1 MQRTLSLSIFL
12 TLLGVGGLLLGS
24 MAWADEHEAAGVK
37 TYEVG
42 VEIEPLE
49 LPAVTGGTPP
59 LTYSVSGLPAGL
71 SFDPATRTISGT
83 PEAAGEA
90 TVTYTVTDAAGA
102 SSSVPFLVEIVEP
115 ALDAPDRLIAQD
127 YMGADGS
134 GDQGGFLLLTWP
146 LSDDHATLDG
156 YRIFREVQVTQGLA
170 PVEAAEAEEVAGGAE
185 GDEEHEEHIHE
196 HFHAHT
202 EVTHTHAHTHN
213 GSDDEAHAHDH
224 LEVPEVAD
232 EAADDEA
239 DAPVVQGVVELDA
252 PALEMMPWAVVDAV
266 PGVAIGRAIVATLD
280 NVASNWGIAAERA
293 GETTFIAAKAA
304 FVRAGDLSQPYEQMA
319 ATLLASREAAQAGD
333 APVFAALLPEAL
345 AFAEGVAPKLNLVAS
360 GMERSPLTIT
370 EEPARAIDNIA
381 PAAVPFLSALD
392 APNDEG
398 SRIALTWTRSPSDR
412 LVRGVAGAVGP
423 AASAPVA
430 GVAGYGVYRRAA
442 GADEFVLVG
451 QVAAG
456 ATSFVDET
464 ALNGMHYTYQVRA
477 YDADNETASVEQTAL
492 AVRNQVVDSEG
503 RVLLGLFGADNR
515 VGFDD
520 FFLLADMFG
529 LTAEDAAF
537 DPAFDLAPGAQ
548 PQIDFDDFFVF
559 ADYFGRSTGAAAKR
573 VPLQAGL
580 NADARLYLEAQTA
593 LPSVGEDI
601 VLNVRVADF
610 VALRGYG
617 LQVEYEADKLTFV
630 EVLSEQPL
638 GAGALAA
645 PQVLADEAGVLA
657 VAAHGDVVAEG
668 EVGLSLVFRA
678 TAAIENTVLEVT
690 DSQIYDS
697 EFGVNRLGQPM
708 PVALQTRPE
717 AFALSNNY
725 PNPFNPATTIQ
736 YALPQAADVELTVY
750 NVVGQVVRT
759 LVAQHQSAGRY
770 TVAWDATDDGGHS
783 LSSGMYFY
791 HLQAGGEFR
800 EVRKMLLLK

>member
-1 MQRTLSLSIFL
+1 MQRMLSLAIFL
-12 TLLGVGGLLLGS
+12 TLLGVGGLVLGS
-24 MAWADEHEAAGVK
+24 TAWADGHEAAGVK

-83 PEAAGEA
+83 PEAVGEA
-90 TVTYTVTDAAGA
+90 IVTYTVTDAAGA
-102 SSSVPFLVEIVEP
+102 SSSVPFLVEVVEP

-170 PVEAAEAEEVAGGAE
+170 PVEAEEAEEGADE
-185 GDEEHEEHIHE
+185 GEEPAEHIHE

-202 EVTHTHAHTHN
+202 EVTHTHAHMHD
-213 GSDDEAHAHDH
+213 GSDEAHAHDH
-224 LEVPEVAD
+224 LEVAEVTD
-232 EAADDEA
+232 EAGEADD
-239 DAPVVQGVVELDA
+239 PVVQGVVELDA
-252 PALEMMPWAVVDAV
+252 PAMEMMPWAVVDAV

-293 GETTFIAAKAA
+293 GETTLITAKAA

-333 APVFAALLPEAL
+333 APVFAMLLPEAL
-345 AFAEGVAPKLNLVAS
+345 AFAEGVVPKLNLVAS
-360 GMERSPLTIT
+360 GMERSPLTVT

-456 ATSFVDET
+456 ATAFVDET
-464 ALNGMHYTYQVRA
+464 ALNGVHYTYQVRA

-537 DPAFDLAPGAQ
+537 DPAFDLAPSAQ

-573 VPLQAGL
+573 VPVQAGL
-580 NADARLYLEAQTA
+580 NADARLYLEAQTG

-610 VALRGYG
+610 VALSGYG
-617 LQVEYEADKLTFV
+617 LQVEYEADKLEFV
-630 EVLSEQPL
+630 EVLTEQPL

-668 EVGLSLVFRA
+668 EVGLRLVFRA
-678 TAAIENTVLEVT
+678 TAAIENTVLEIT
-690 DSQIYDS
+690 DSQLYDS
-697 EFGVNRLGQPM
+697 EFGVNRLGRPM

-717 AFALSNNY
+717 AFALANNY

-791 HLQAGGEFR
+791 HLQAGDEFR

>member
-1 MQRTLSLSIFL
+1 MQRMLSLFIFL
-12 TLLGVGGLLLGS
+12 TLLGVGGLVLGS
-24 MAWADEHEAAGVK
+24 TAWADGHEAAGVK

-83 PEAAGEA
+83 PEAVGEA

-102 SSSVPFLVEIVEP
+102 SSSVPFLVEVVEP

-170 PVEAAEAEEVAGGAE
+170 PVEAEEAEEGADE
-185 GDEEHEEHIHE
+185 GEEPAEHIHE

-202 EVTHTHAHTHN
+202 EVTHTHAHTHD
-213 GSDDEAHAHDH
+213 GSDEAHAHDH
-224 LEVPEVAD
+224 LEVAEVTD
-232 EAADDEA
+232 EAGEADD
-239 DAPVVQGVVELDA
+239 PVVQGVVELDA
-252 PALEMMPWAVVDAV
+252 PAMEMMPWAVVDAV

-280 NVASNWGIAAERA
+280 NVASNWGIVAERA
-293 GETTFIAAKAA
+293 GETTLITAKAA

-319 ATLLASREAAQAGD
+319 ATLLASREVAQAGD
-333 APVFAALLPEAL
+333 APVFAMLLPEAL
-345 AFAEGVAPKLNLVAS
+345 AFAEGVVPKLNLVVS
-360 GMERSPLTIT
+360 GLERSPLTVT
-370 EEPARAIDNIA
+370 EEPVRAIDNIA

-451 QVAAG
+451 RVAAG
-456 ATSFVDET
+456 ATAFVDET
-464 ALNGMHYTYQVRA
+464 ALNGVHYTYQVRA

-537 DPAFDLAPGAQ
+537 DPAFDLAPSAQ

-573 VPLQAGL
+573 VPRQAGL
-580 NADARLYLEAQTA
+580 NADARLYLEAQTG

-610 VALRGYG
+610 VALSGYG
-617 LQVEYEADKLTFV
+617 LQVEYDADKLAFV
-630 EVLSEQPL
+630 EVLTEQPL

-657 VAAHGDVVAEG
+657 LAAHGDVVAEG
-668 EVGLSLVFRA
+668 EVELSLVFRA
-678 TAAIENTVLEVT
+678 TAAIENTSLEIT
-690 DSQIYDS
+690 DSQLYDS
-697 EFGVNRLGQPM
+697 EFGVNRLGRPM

-717 AFALSNNY
+717 AFALANNY

-759 LVAQHQSAGRY
+759 LVAQHQNAGRY

-791 HLQAGGEFR
+791 HLQAGDEFR

>member
-1 MQRTLSLSIFL
+1 MQRMLSLSIFL
-12 TLLGVGGLLLGS
+12 TFLGVSGLFLS
-24 MAWADEHEAAGVK
+24 TMASADEHEAAGIK

-49 LPAVTGGTPP
+49 LPEVTGGTPP

-83 PEAAGEA
+83 PQAVTEAV
-90 TVTYTVTDAAGA
+90 TVMYTVADAAGA
-102 SSSVPFLVEIVEP
+102 SSSVPFLVEIVAP
-115 ALDAPDRLIAQD
+115 ALDAPDRLLAQD

-146 LSDDHATLDG
+146 LSADHATIDG
-156 YRIFREVQVTQGLA
+156 YRIFREFQVTHGLSS
-170 PVEAAEAEEVAGGAE
+170 AEVEEVA
-185 GDEEHEEHIHE
+185 DEEAEPEEHIHE
-196 HFHAHT
+196 HFHEHT
-202 EVTHTHAHTHN
+202 GVTHTHAHTHN
-213 GSDDEAHAHDH
+213 GSDGEAHGHEH
-224 LEVPEVAD
+224 LEVEV
-232 EAADDEA
+232 EAPDAEVE
-239 DAPVVQGVVELDA
+239 APVVRTVVELDE
-252 PALEMMPWAVVDAV
+252 PVMEMIPWAMVDAV
-266 PGVAIGRAIVATLD
+266 PGVALGRAIVATLD
-280 NVASNWGIAAERA
+280 NVPTNWGIAAERA
-293 GETTFIAAKAA
+293 GETTHIAAKAA
-304 FVRAGDLSQPYEQMA
+304 FVRASDLGQSYEQMA
-319 ATLLASREAAQAGD
+319 ETLLASREAAQAGD

-345 AFAEGVAPKLNLVAS
+345 AFAQGVAPKLNVVAA
-360 GMERSPLTIT
+360 GVERSAVTLT
-370 EEPARAIDNIA
+370 EEPVRAIDNIA
-381 PAAVPFLSALD
+381 PAAVPTLSVLD

-398 SRIALTWTRSPSDR
+398 NRIALTWTRSPSDR
-412 LVRGVAGAVGP
+412 LVRGVAGAIGP
-423 AASAPVA
+423 AAYSSFA
-430 GVAGYGVYRRAA
+430 GVHGYGIYRRAA
-442 GADEFVLVG
+442 DADEFVLVG
-451 QVAAG
+451 QVVAG

-464 ALNGMHYTYQVRA
+464 ALNGVRYTYQVRP

-548 PQIDFDDFFVF
+548 PAIDFDDFFVF
-559 ADYFGRSTGAAAKR
+559 ADYFGRSTGAAAKS

-580 NADARLYLEAQTA
+580 NAEARLYLEAQTA

-601 VLNVRVADF
+601 VLDVRVADF

-617 LQVEYEADKLTFV
+617 LQVEYEADKLAFV
-630 EVLSEQPL
+630 EVITEQPL
-638 GAGALAA
+638 GAGALAV

-678 TAAIENTVLEVT
+678 TAAIENTVFEVT

-697 EFGVNRLGQPM
+697 QFGVNRLARPM

-725 PNPFNPATTIQ
+725 PNPFNPATTIR

-759 LVAQHQSAGRY
+759 LVAEHQSAGRY
-770 TVAWDATDDGGHS
+770 TMEWDATDDGGHS

-800 EVRKMLLLK
+800 EVKKMLLLK

>member
-1 MQRTLSLSIFL
+1 MQRMLSLAIFL
-12 TLLGVGGLLLGS
+12 TLLGVGGLVLGS
-24 MAWADEHEAAGVK
+24 TAWADGHEAAGVK

-83 PEAAGEA
+83 PEAVGEA

-102 SSSVPFLVEIVEP
+102 SSSVPFLVEVVEP

-170 PVEAAEAEEVAGGAE
+170 PVEAEEAEEGADE
-185 GDEEHEEHIHE
+185 GEEPAEHIHE

-202 EVTHTHAHTHN
+202 EVTHTHAHTHD
-213 GSDDEAHAHDH
+213 GSDEAHAHDH
-224 LEVPEVAD
+224 LEVAEVTD
-232 EAADDEA
+232 EAGEADD
-239 DAPVVQGVVELDA
+239 PVVQGVVELDA
-252 PALEMMPWAVVDAV
+252 PAMEMMPWAVVDAV

-280 NVASNWGIAAERA
+280 NVASNWGIVAERA
-293 GETTFIAAKAA
+293 GETTLITAKAA

-319 ATLLASREAAQAGD
+319 AMLLASREVAQAGD
-333 APVFAALLPEAL
+333 APVFAMLLPEAL
-345 AFAEGVAPKLNLVAS
+345 AFAEGVVPKLNLVAS
-360 GMERSPLTIT
+360 GLERSPLTVT

-392 APNDEG
+392 APSDEG

-451 QVAAG
+451 QVVAG
-456 ATSFVDET
+456 ATAFVDET
-464 ALNGMHYTYQVRA
+464 ALNGVHYTYQVRA

-537 DPAFDLAPGAQ
+537 DPAFDLAPSAQ

-573 VPLQAGL
+573 VPRQAGL

-610 VALRGYG
+610 VALSGYG
-617 LQVEYEADKLTFV
+617 LQVEYDADKLAFV
-630 EVLSEQPL
+630 EVLTEQPL

-657 VAAHGDVVAEG
+657 LAAHGDVVAEG

-678 TAAIENTVLEVT
+678 TAAIENTVLEIT
-690 DSQIYDS
+690 DSQLYDS
-697 EFGVNRLGQPM
+697 EFGVNRLGRPM

-717 AFALSNNY
+717 AFALANNY

-759 LVAQHQSAGRY
+759 LVAQHQNAGRY

-791 HLQAGGEFR
+791 HLQAGDEFR

>member
-1 MQRTLSLSIFL
+1 MQRMLAIFL
-12 TLLGVGGLLLGS
+12 TLLGVGGLVLGS
-24 MAWADEHEAAGVK
+24 TAWADGHEAAGVK

-83 PEAAGEA
+83 PEAVGEA
-90 TVTYTVTDAAGA
+90 IVTYTVMDAAGA
-102 SSSVPFLVEIVEP
+102 SSSVPFLVEVVEP

-170 PVEAAEAEEVAGGAE
+170 PVEAEEAEEGADE
-185 GDEEHEEHIHE
+185 GEEPAEHIHE

-202 EVTHTHAHTHN
+202 EVTHTHAHTHD
-213 GSDDEAHAHDH
+213 GSDEAHAHDH
-224 LEVPEVAD
+224 LEVAEVTD
-232 EAADDEA
+232 EAGEADD
-239 DAPVVQGVVELDA
+239 PVVQGVVELDA
-252 PALEMMPWAVVDAV
+252 PAMEMMPWAVVDAV

-280 NVASNWGIAAERA
+280 NVASNWGIVAERD
-293 GETTFIAAKAA
+293 GKTTLITAKAA

-319 ATLLASREAAQAGD
+319 ATLLASREAVQAGD
-333 APVFAALLPEAL
+333 APVFAMLLPEAL
-345 AFAEGVAPKLNLVAS
+345 AFAEGVAPTLNLVAS
-360 GMERSPLTIT
+360 GMECSPLTVT

-451 QVAAG
+451 QVVAG
-456 ATSFVDET
+456 ATAFVDET
-464 ALNGMHYTYQVRA
+464 ALNGVHYTYQVRA

-537 DPAFDLAPGAQ
+537 DPAFDLAPSAQ

-559 ADYFGRSTGAAAKR
+559 ADYFGRSTGAVAKR
-573 VPLQAGL
+573 VPVQAGL

-610 VALRGYG
+610 VALSGYG
-617 LQVEYEADKLTFV
+617 LQVEYDADKLAFV
-630 EVLSEQPL
+630 EVLTEQPL

-678 TAAIENTVLEVT
+678 TAAIENTSLEIT
-690 DSQIYDS
+690 DSQLYDS
-697 EFGVNRLGQPM
+697 EFGVNRLGRPM

-717 AFALSNNY
+717 AFALANNY

-770 TVAWDATDDGGHS
+770 AVAWDATDDGGHS

-791 HLQAGGEFR
+791 HLQAGDEFR

>member
-1 MQRTLSLSIFL
+1 MQRMLSLFIFL
-12 TLLGVGGLLLGS
+12 TLLGVGGLVLGS
-24 MAWADEHEAAGVK
+24 TAWADGHEAAGVK

-83 PEAAGEA
+83 PEAVGEA

-102 SSSVPFLVEIVEP
+102 SSSVPFLVEVVEP

-170 PVEAAEAEEVAGGAE
+170 PVEAEEAEEGADE
-185 GDEEHEEHIHE
+185 GEEPAEHIHE

-202 EVTHTHAHTHN
+202 EVTHTHAHTHD
-213 GSDDEAHAHDH
+213 GSDEAHAHDH
-224 LEVPEVAD
+224 LEVAEVTD
-232 EAADDEA
+232 EAGEADD
-239 DAPVVQGVVELDA
+239 PVVQGVVELDA
-252 PALEMMPWAVVDAV
+252 PAMEMMPWAVVDAV

-280 NVASNWGIAAERA
+280 NVASNWGIVAERA
-293 GETTFIAAKAA
+293 GETTLITAKAA

-319 ATLLASREAAQAGD
+319 ATLLASRAAAQAGD
-333 APVFAALLPEAL
+333 APVFAMLLPEAL

-360 GMERSPLTIT
+360 GLERSPLTVT

-398 SRIALTWTRSPSDR
+398 SRIALMWTRSPSDR

-451 QVAAG
+451 RVAAG
-456 ATSFVDET
+456 ATAFVDET
-464 ALNGMHYTYQVRA
+464 ALNGVHYTYQVRA

-537 DPAFDLAPGAQ
+537 DPAFDLAPSAQ

-573 VPLQAGL
+573 VPRQAGL
-580 NADARLYLEAQTA
+580 NADARLYLEAQTG

-610 VALRGYG
+610 VALSGYG
-617 LQVEYEADKLTFV
+617 LQVEYDADKLAFV
-630 EVLSEQPL
+630 EVLTEQPL

-678 TAAIENTVLEVT
+678 TAAIENTVLEIT
-690 DSQIYDS
+690 DSQLYDS
-697 EFGVNRLGQPM
+697 EFGVNRLGRPM

-717 AFALSNNY
+717 AFALANNY

-759 LVAQHQSAGRY
+759 LVAQHQNAGRY

-791 HLQAGGEFR
+791 HLQAGDEFR

>member
-1 MQRTLSLSIFL
+1 MLRTLSIA
-12 TLLGVGGLLLGS
+12 LLGVSGLLLS
-24 MAWADEHEAAGVK
+24 AHKALADGHEPVGIK
-37 TYEVG
+37 IYEVG

-71 SFDPATRTISGT
+71 SFDSTTRTISGT
-83 PEAAGEA
+83 PEAVGEPV

-102 SSSVPFLVEIVEP
+102 SSAVTFLVEIAKP
-115 ALDAPDRLIAQD
+115 ALDAPNRLIAQD

-134 GDQGGFLLLTWP
+134 GDQGGFLLLTWD
-146 LSDDHATLDG
+146 LSADHATLDG
-156 YRIFREVQVTQGLA
+156 YRIFREVPVTHGLS
-170 PVEAAEAEEVAGGAE
+170 PAEEDGEDGEDGE
-185 GDEEHEEHIHE
+185 GEEHEEHIHE
-196 HFHAHT
+196 HLHEHT
-202 EVTHTHAHTHN
+202 AVTHTHAHTHN
-213 GSDDEAHAHDH
+213 GSDTEPHIHEH
-224 LEVPEVAD
+224 PEVEVEV
-232 EAADDEA
+232 EAEVEE
-239 DAPVVQGVVELDA
+239 PVGPAIVELDE
-252 PALEMMPWAVVDAV
+252 PVLEMMPWAMVDAV
-266 PGVAIGRAIVATLD
+266 PGVTIGRAIVATID
-280 NVASNWGIAAERA
+280 NAATKWGIAAERN
-293 GETTFIAAKAA
+293 GETTHLAAKAA
-304 FVRAGDLSQPYEQMA
+304 FVRADAVNLAYEQMA
-319 ATLLASREAAQAGD
+319 ETLLASREAAQAGD

-345 AFAEGVAPKLNLVAS
+345 AFAEGVAPRLNLVAA
-360 GMERSPLTIT
+360 GVERSALTLT
-370 EEPARAIDNIA
+370 EEEARAIDNIA
-381 PAAVPFLSALD
+381 PAAVPSLSVLD
-392 APNDEG
+392 APGDAGN
-398 SRIALTWTRSPSDR
+398 RIVLTWTRSPSDR
-412 LVRGVAGAVGP
+412 LVQGAAGAIGP
-423 AASAPVA
+423 AAYLPVP
-430 GVAGYGVYRRAA
+430 GVAGYGIYRRAA

-464 ALNGMHYTYQVRA
+464 ALNGVRYTYQVRA

-529 LTAEDAAF
+529 LTAADAAF

-559 ADYFGRSTGAAAKR
+559 ADYFGRSTGVAAKR
-573 VPLQAGL
+573 VPMQAGL

-593 LPSVGEDI
+593 LPSVGEDF
-601 VLNVRVADF
+601 VLNVRMADF
-610 VALRGYG
+610 VAMKGYG
-617 LQVEYEADKLTFV
+617 LQVEYEADKLAFV
-630 EVLSEQPL
+630 EVLTEQPL

-657 VAAHGDVVAEG
+657 VVAHGEVVAEG

-678 TAAIENTVLEVT
+678 TAAIENTVLEIT
-690 DSQIYDS
+690 DSEMYDS
-697 EFGVNRLGQPM
+697 QFGVNRPALPM

-736 YALPQAADVELTVY
+736 YALPQAADVKLTVY
-750 NVVGQVVRT
+750 NVAGQVVRT
-759 LVAQHQSAGRY
+759 LVAEHQNAGRY
-770 TVAWDATDDGGHS
+770 TVEWDAANDSGHG

-791 HLQAGGEFR
+791 RLQAGGEFR
-800 EVRKMLLLK
+800 EVKKMMLLK